1 MNSKTSLILK
11 KFLIT
16 ALSVLLAVC
25 MLFATAC
32 KEDDTSS
39 STDDSSTNNSTS
51 TNTTESVTDY
61 QLLSNGDFEFYTTD
75 TTVYPYSSSIKWT
88 RSTDASKST
97 APTSTASSGII
108 DTEESAYAKL
118 DSKHKSSINP
128 KTPYAY
134 DLITNDYDKDD
145 EKKRLNVQAD
155 GTKVLMIHNVVSS
168 NPGAGTA
175 QYFTAASTLNLTQNA
190 YAKISVWI
198 NTVDLKSKHLNDG
211 EYGAYVK
218 IISTVNGVEYE
229 DIMIKNIDTKG
240 EWNLFECYVKGSEF
254 SSTTFDIV
262 FGLGEGNGTVHTNY
276 VEGFAYFDN
285 ASYTVY
291 NKKEFDAL
299 DKEGVINPLEIPQF
313 NPDNKSYIDKD
324 YKLTLTVGNTFDSAN
339 KNADGRYVS
348 SKLLLS
354 YATNEGLTSVSPSVD
369 PNSFA
374 FNKHVLDD
382 DTITWEDKNYIG
394 HDTATN
400 VKANANIPQKAKD
413 ALNGIETD
421 LGAGEH
427 NLTYFVF
434 DNEAGGTASYT
445 TDMFTL
451 GEDKIDNTSNKA
463 YVRYSFY
470 AKVDVYNDSIDQFKV
485 EVIDKNA
492 PTSNKKKVAFSSFN
506 TELVKEGNYGTW
518 VKYDLFLS
526 NTTDKAIEYQLKFTF
541 GYDGETKLSQVYL
554 GLTKG
559 HAFIADLKT
568 AEVSEDDY
576 TAITSSGN
584 PMKLNLLGDYI
595 QFTESSESED
605 NSTNNYQISIDHSQQ
620 TEIVTKPVTN
630 LGNNYIVKVDA
641 TKTKFGV
648 INSKYAENYSDNL
661 YGTNVASGK
670 TFLQGLQT
678 DNNDKPLQLLALNN
692 LTDTTSYY
700 QLYRKTAN
708 ANSITKITATV
719 AVDGSNS
726 AYLRILVK
734 EDGEYKIMT
743 IKGDNNASFAL
754 VTNAVSGDFA
764 KLDKKFID
772 LTIYLQ
778 TGNKEIDY
786 RVEVGN
792 IGQGMVYISKIQT
805 DASDSTGFDNKD
817 STNEDFTSIDTAYAF
832 DKMEYT
838 RATSTVTYTDEDG
851 NDATKERTYSPTV
864 ICQGNKIIKYA
875 SLKTIDVENEID
887 ERKNVENED
896 SDTDEIAPE
905 EQEGTFVPTKNIG
918 LEIVTII
925 LSVVLLGVMI
935 TIFIRTSFKNKKR
948 KLDTKKSYYDRDT
961 RDKAINAINDKK
973 SKIDVSDDDSEYDY
987 TLAEQVNEDPITE
1000 EIIDLEEIQEA
1011 PIDSSEIVENP
1022 TSENG
1027 ETPTTSEDGE
1037 TPTEQ

>member
-16 ALSVLLAVC
+16 TLSVLLAVC

-32 KEDDTSS
+32 KEDDSSSNDDSSNSSS
-39 STDDSSTNNSTS
+39 STTTD
-51 TNTTESVTDY
+51 TTESVTDY

-88 RSTDASKST
+88 RSTDANKST
-97 APTSTASSGII
+97 APASTGTSGII
-108 DTEESAYAKL
+108 DTEDSAYAKL

-134 DLITNDYDKDD
+134 DLITNNYDKDD

-168 NPGAGTA
+168 NPGGGTA
-175 QYFTAASTLNLTQNA
+175 QYFTSASTLNLTQNA

-198 NTVDLKSKHLNDG
+198 NTVDLKSKQLNEG

-218 IISTVNGVEYE
+218 IISTVNSVEYE
-229 DIMIKNIDTKG
+229 DVMIKNIDTKG
-240 EWNLFECYVKGSEF
+240 EWNLFECYVQGSEF

-299 DKEGVINPLEIPQF
+299 EKEDVINPLDIPQY

-324 YKLTLTVGNTFDSAN
+324 YKLTLSVGNTFDDTK

-348 SKLLLS
+348 NKILLS
-354 YATNEGLTSVSPSVD
+354 YASNEGLTLLPLANQS
-369 PNSFA
+369 NFA
-374 FNKHVLDD
+374 FNKHVLENGS
-382 DTITWEDKNYIG
+382 ITWEDKNYIG
-394 HDTATN
+394 NDTVTN

-421 LGAGEH
+421 LGTGEH

-434 DNEAGGTASYT
+434 DNEAGGTATYT
-445 TDMFTL
+445 TDTFTL

-463 YVRYSFY
+463 YVRYTFY
-470 AKVDVYNDSIDQFKV
+470 AKVNVYNDSIDQFKV
-485 EVIDKNA
+485 EVIDLDATTKA
-492 PTSNKKKVAFSSFN
+492 TKTKVAFSSFN

-526 NTTDKAIEYQLKFTF
+526 NTTDKAIDYQLKFTF

-559 HAFIADLKT
+559 YAFIADLKT
-568 AEVSEDDY
+568 ATVSEDDY
-576 TAITSSGN
+576 TAITSAGN
-584 PMKLNLLGDYI
+584 PMKINLLGVYS
-595 QFTESSESED
+595 QYTESSESEET
-605 NSTNNYQISIDHSQQ
+605 TNTNYQISIDHSQQ
-620 TEIVTKPVTN
+620 TEIVTKPITN
-630 LGNNYIVKVDA
+630 LGSNYIVNA
-641 TKTKFGV
+641 TTNTKFGV
-648 INSKYAENYSDNL
+648 INSKYAENYGDNL

-678 DNNDKPLQLLALNN
+678 DNNDNPLQLLALNN
-692 LTDTTSYY
+692 LTDTTSSY

-726 AYLRILVK
+726 AYLKILVR
-734 EDGEYKIMT
+734 EGNEYKVMT
-743 IKGDNNASFAL
+743 IKGDNDASFAL
-754 VTNAVSGDFA
+754 ETNVNSGDFT

-778 TGNKEIDY
+778 TGNKDVDY

-792 IGQGMVYISKIQT
+792 IGQGMVYISKILS
-805 DASDSTGFDNKD
+805 DASDSTGFENKD
-817 STNEDFTSIDTAYAF
+817 SVNEDFTSIDTAYAF
-832 DKMEYT
+832 AKMEYT
-838 RATSTVTYTDEDG
+838 RATSIVTYTDENG

-864 ICQGNKIIKYA
+864 ICQGNKMLKYA
-875 SLKTIDVENEID
+875 SLATIDVENEID
-887 ERKNVENED
+887 ERKKVETED
-896 SDTDEIAPE
+896 SDIDEIAPE

-925 LSVVLLGVMI
+925 ISVVLLGVMI
-935 TIFIRTSFKNKKR
+935 TVFIRTSFKNKKR
-948 KLDTKKSYYDRDT
+948 KIDTKKSYYDRDA
-961 RDKAINAINDKK
+961 RDKAISAINDKK
-973 SKIDVSDDDSEYDY
+973 RKIDVSDDDSEYDY
-987 TLAEQVNEDPITE
+987 TLAEQVTE
-1000 EIIDLEEIQEA
+1000 EPVSEEVIDLEEIQEA

-1022 TSENG
+1022 TSEDG